1 MFFSFFSSKN
11 KKLVKRWIK
20 EHKAIVAIA
29 GKVIAK
35 YSDGNQAGAKK
46 ELKKLYKVAINHIM
60 MEDIELYAL
69 FKEEERFDEDTKKL
83 VQEFNHS
90 FKNTKSVLIGFLGK
104 YIKEDEKLDEE
115 FFNTFN
121 EIVGVLAQRIDFEEK
136 NLYVKLDSK

>member
-35 YSDGNQAGAKK
+35 YSNNNQSGAKK
-46 ELKKLYKVAINHIM
+46 ELKKLYNVAIKHIM

-90 FKNTKSVLIGFLGK
+90 FRDTKSVLIGFLGK
-104 YIKEDEKLDEE
+104 YIKKDEKLDEE

-121 EIVGVLAQRIDFEEK
+121 EIVGVLAQRIEFEEK